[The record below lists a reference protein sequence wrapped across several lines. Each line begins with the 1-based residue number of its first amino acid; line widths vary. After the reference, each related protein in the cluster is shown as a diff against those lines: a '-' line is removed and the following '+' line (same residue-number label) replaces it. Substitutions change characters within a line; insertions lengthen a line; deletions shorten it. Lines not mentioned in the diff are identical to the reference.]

1 MMKMMTVKEL
11 IRELEKMPNDA
22 LVTAWNKEVWELQTV
37 ESVELDVFGNVVLKG
52 GR

>member
-1 MMKMMTVKEL
+1 MMTVKEL
-11 IRELEKMPNDA
+11 IRVLEKMPEDVI
-22 LVTAWNKEVWELQTV
+22 VTVWNKEIWELQTV